1 MGLPLEDLRGVE
13 RYVVLPVL
21 RASNIFQATEINNTE
36 LLNRPRREQGQGED
50 FMASKAAPSTS
61 EMTDTL
67 SDTAQSVKEKLT
79 DAASTAKQKVSEAGR
94 QATDKIDEKRGPAAD
109 ALQSAASTLHE
120 KAEDLPGGET
130 VKSVA
135 HATAQK
141 LESTA
146 GYIREHDVRA
156 MLSDVEEIVKRNPGP
171 SLLIAVAVGFLIGR
185 AFRED

>member
-1 MGLPLEDLRGVE
+1 M
-13 RYVVLPVL
+13 
-21 RASNIFQATEINNTE
+21 AT
-36 LLNRPRREQGQGED
+36 
-50 FMASKAAPSTS
+50 KAGSSTG
-61 EMTDTL
+61 EMTEKM
-67 SDTAQSVKEKLT
+67 SDTAQTVKEKVT
-79 DAASTAKQKVSEAGR
+79 DAATTAKQKVSDAGR

-109 ALQSAASTLHE
+109 ALETAASTLHE
-120 KAEDLPGGET
+120 KAEDLPGGDT

-135 HATAQK
+135 HSAAEK

-171 SLLIAVAVGFLIGR
+171 SLLVAVAVGFLIGR

>member
-1 MGLPLEDLRGVE
+1 
-13 RYVVLPVL
+13 
-21 RASNIFQATEINNTE
+21 
-36 LLNRPRREQGQGED
+36 
-50 FMASKAAPSTS
+50 MASKAGSPTG
-61 EMTDTL
+61 EMTEKV
-67 SDTAQSVKEKLT
+67 SDTAQSVKERVT
-79 DAASTAKQKVSEAGR
+79 DAASTAKQKVTDAGR
-94 QATDKIDEKRGPAAD
+94 ETADRIDEKRAPAAD

-130 VKSVA
+130 VKGVA
-135 HATAQK
+135 HSAAEK

-156 MLSDVEEIVKRNPGP
+156 MLSDVEDIVKRNPGP

>member
-1 MGLPLEDLRGVE
+1 MP
-13 RYVVLPVL
+13 
-21 RASNIFQATEINNTE
+21 T
-36 LLNRPRREQGQGED
+36 
-50 FMASKAAPSTS
+50 KAGSSTS
-61 EMTDTL
+61 EFTDRL
-67 SDTAQSVKEKLT
+67 SDTAQTVKEKVS
-79 DAASTAKQKVSEAGR
+79 DAASTAKQKVSDAGR
-94 QATDKIDEKRGPAAD
+94 QASDKIDEKRGPAAD
-109 ALQSAASTLHE
+109 ALESAASTLHE

-135 HATAQK
+135 HSAAEK

-171 SLLIAVAVGFLIGR
+171 SLLVAVAIGFLIGR